1 MKNLILAIAITL
13 FSITGFATL
22 NAAELKAPA
31 SIVSIDDY
39 NDGTYILIKV
49 YEDGAIWV
57 YVYEQDGTFVSKIID
72 QQD

>member
-1 MKNLILAIAITL
+1 MKNLIIAIAITL
-13 FSITGFATL
+13 LSLTGFASL

-31 SIVSIDDY
+31 SVVSIDDY

-57 YVYEQDGTFVSKIID
+57 YVYEQDGTFVAKVID
-72 QQD
+72 QQL